1 MLFNLRWKGGY
12 RVNGSVCSTFK
23 FKKQHSQNYKVKNIQ
38 VEDEIIDISGWSI
51 SPCYC
56 HLGGQGFVP
65 RCLINSSAS
74 QQGATVEPS
83 RVNLDPTGV
92 STFHLLATETICL
105 LLHMRGFLVPTWRIQ
120 NRIYRSL
127 CRSVWEVRERIAD
140 KGCGHCFI
148 SKLFLEPV

>member
-1 MLFNLRWKGGY
+1 MPLPIIYTIISRISILLLEMNKRPGKHSGCYLTCDEKGGI
-12 RVNGSVCSTFK
+12 VLTAPFVQHSNS
-23 FKKQHSQNYKVKNIQ
+23 KKQHSQNYKVKNIQ

-56 HLGGQGFVP
+56 HLEGQGFVP
-65 RCLINSSAS
+65 CCLINSSAS

-105 LLHMRGFLVPTWRIQ
+105 LLHMRGFLVPT
-120 NRIYRSL
+120 
-127 CRSVWEVRERIAD
+127 
-140 KGCGHCFI
+140 
-148 SKLFLEPV
+148 